1 MTNNFNSE
9 PIMLHH
15 QIFQDK
21 IENNPSMIE
30 VTQRLAPELYE
41 YEFPPR
47 SRIMAI
53 EENIQDDEDE
63 FFDESSFT
71 TISTDHRYDEDEEGQ
86 EELEDLLSFINES
99 FITRQEEFISD
110 HQLSPLQLPCQYISR
125 NDREESYDSTGT
137 IKQPLGPSSFLSAK
151 HRQLFLERVPE
162 EDRINWDEKSFM
174 FPDDDYQQEDWHEQ
188 LYQSVHPYQC
198 SEDEEDDQS
207 NFSTHSKVILMKISK
222 FNPPV
227 IIHSSRISYTD
238 EGYDDHILED
248 SDCKE
253 RPIESASVFLPLS
266 DPLDPDHVR
275 TLAATKI
282 QAAWRGYRYRRQQ
295 TTKASHRVLA
305 GLAHIHHTLARRQR
319 HQTHTRL
326 HHLEQRLNQETA
338 MRVAFE
344 KAMEDMTILMDHQH
358 KVLHERLEQEVGL
371 RQTYEQKMEEALHHI
386 QPLES
391 RLRHEAKARADM
403 ESMMSRVL
411 DQLHELKTTA
421 KQEVEARKGIEK
433 KLEEATAEIAALK
446 KSHGVAPSVRASS
459 GAVSRA
465 PSSVA
470 SRAPSGAVSRAPSS
484 AASRAPSSA
493 ANRAPSSAASRASA
507 VRTPAVRSAKSTV
520 THLSSKTPRSTTP
533 SNIIRRTMT
542 PSQKVSSTSRAAET
556 IKVTRKL

>member
-1 MTNNFNSE
+1 
-9 PIMLHH
+9 
-15 QIFQDK
+15 
-21 IENNPSMIE
+21 MIE

-53 EENIQDDEDE
+53 EEHIQDDEDE

-99 FITRQEEFISD
+99 FITRQEEFVSD

-174 FPDDDYQQEDWHEQ
+174 FPDDDDYQPEDWHEQ
-188 LYQSVHPYQC
+188 RKLSLFSIHPLTSFPIVYQSVHPYQC
-198 SEDEEDDQS
+198 SSDEEDDQS

-222 FNPPV
+222 LNPPV
-227 IIHSSRISYTD
+227 IIHSSRISYSD
-238 EGYDDHILED
+238 EGYDDNILED
-248 SDCKE
+248 IDCKE

-282 QAAWRGYRYRRQQ
+282 QAAWRGYRYRTQQ
-295 TTKASHRVLA
+295 TTQASHRVLA
-305 GLAHIHHTLARRQR
+305 GLAHIHHTLARRQQDQVQSR
-319 HQTHTRL
+319 IRQ
-326 HHLEQRLNQETA
+326 LEQRLNQETA

-421 KQEVEARKGIEK
+421 KQEAEARKSIEH

-446 KSHGVAPSVRASS
+446 KSRGVAPSVRA
-459 GAVSRA
+459 
-465 PSSVA
+465 PSSA
-470 SRAPSGAVSRAPSS
+470 ASRAPSS

-493 ANRAPSSAASRASA
+493 ANRAPSSAASRAPSRAASRTPA

-520 THLSSKTPRSTTP
+520 THLSSKPARSTTP